1 MTQEV
6 VKTRA
11 EIVRKFCRTVL
22 WIDDDIHLHD
32 GVNSG
37 VDPLPKLF
45 RDKLAEFEGNGL
57 LCHLKEFPHVL
68 VGKKSDHYATT
79 DAAAEAIKSCV
90 TLARQADVVIV
101 DWKLGDVDS
110 SQHAENIVKELLS
123 KDKGFRLIVILSKD
137 APSDTAYT
145 DLDCSFKA
153 IADSGCL
160 WQNDFGQFLL
170 SLRKDEFAS
179 ANLFDT
185 ICDAFAD
192 AYPDYLHLAAIEIAG
207 RIRDVV
213 PQWFAAITSNADL
226 GILVERGNT
235 MTDDGQWRDDL
246 QDCIAS
252 NLMDDLGT
260 AVLSPEFVSLSDDM
274 LKPSNNPLVKF
285 PERGGE
291 LKNGLDSL
299 KACVKDDKPVELCAK
314 NYKKLFPG
322 RSDAEIKSL
331 IDGIEA
337 FTEFCERR
345 SCLPAGVAPM
355 PGSVYGDLIDEAGD
369 IAVCISGGC
378 DCKRSPSLMF
388 LVGKELTGKSE
399 PWYDIVAGKSYKGG
413 KTILRFGDKA
423 YVFCAQASSILW
435 KSRTEVCAKKPLGT
449 FRHDILNR
457 LVSRFMYQIR
467 RVAVNQ
473 PALSRNLRGEKGDEA

>member
-1 MTQEV
+1 MDER
-6 VKTRA
+6 VKVARK
-11 EIVRKFCRTVL
+11 EIVRKFCRTIL
-22 WIDDDIHLHD
+22 WIDDEIHIE
-32 GVNSG
+32 VSQSG
-37 VDPLPKLF
+37 SDSGSRTPKLF
-45 RDKLAEFEGNGL
+45 VDKLSEFEQNGL
-57 LCHLKEFPHVL
+57 LCHLKCFPQSA
-68 VGKKSDHYATT
+68 GKDDFYDDSADVVARQ
-79 DAAAEAIKSCV
+79 CV
-90 TLARQADVVIV
+90 NLARQSDVVII
-101 DWKLGDVDS
+101 DWMLGSVDS
-110 SQHAENIVKELLS
+110 SEQAEHIIKELLGEG
-123 KDKGFRLIVILSKD
+123 KGFRFIVILSKD

-145 DLDCSFKA
+145 DLDCSFKV
-153 IADSGCL
+153 IADTGCL

-185 ICDAFAD
+185 ICDAFAN
-192 AYPDYLHLAAIEIAG
+192 AYTDYLHLAAMEIAG

-213 PQWFAAITSNADL
+213 PQWFSAITSNADL

-246 QDCIAS
+246 QDCISS

-260 AVLSPEFVSLSDDM
+260 AVLSPELVSLSYDM

-285 PERGGE
+285 PERDGD

-299 KACVKDDKPVELCAK
+299 KACIKDDRPVALHVK

-322 RSDAEIKSL
+322 RSDSEINLL
-331 IDGIEA
+331 IEGIES

-345 SCLPAGVAPM
+345 SCLPAGVVPM

-399 PWYDIVAGKSYKGG
+399 PWYDVVADKSYKGG
-413 KTILRFGDKA
+413 KTILRFGGKA

-435 KSRTEVCAKKPLGT
+435 KSRMDVCAKKPVGA

-473 PALSRNLRGEKGDEA
+473 PAISRNLRSEKGDEA

>member
-1 MTQEV
+1 MNER
-6 VKTRA
+6 VKAARK
-11 EIVRKFCRTVL
+11 EIIHKFCRTIL
-22 WIDDDIHLHD
+22 WIDDEIHIEVVQSGPD
-32 GVNSG
+32 SG
-37 VDPLPKLF
+37 VKTPKLF
-45 RDKLAEFEGNGL
+45 ADKLSEFEQNGL
-57 LCHLKEFPHVL
+57 LCHLKGFPQS
-68 VGKKSDHYATT
+68 VGKGDFYEDSAD
-79 DAAAEAIKSCV
+79 DVSRQCV
-90 TLARQADVVIV
+90 KLARQSDVVII
-101 DWKLGDVDS
+101 DWMLGSVDS
-110 SQHAENIVKELLS
+110 SEQAENIVKELLG
-123 KDKGFRLIVILSKD
+123 KDKGFHFIVVLSKD

-145 DLDCSFKA
+145 ALDPSFKA
-153 IADSGCL
+153 ISDSGCL
-160 WQNDFGQFLL
+160 WKNDFGQFLL

-179 ANLFDT
+179 ANLFDK

-192 AYPDYLHLAAIEIAG
+192 AYPDYLHLVAMEITG

-260 AVLSPEFVSLSDDM
+260 AVLSPEFASLSDDM

-285 PERGGE
+285 PERDGD

-299 KACVKDDKPVELCAK
+299 KACVKDEKPVEFCVK

-322 RSDAEIKSL
+322 RSDSEIKL
-331 IDGIEA
+331 LVEGIES

-345 SCLPAGVAPM
+345 SCLPVGGAPT
-355 PGSVYGDLIDEAGD
+355 PGSVYVDLVEEAGD

-378 DCKRSPSLMF
+378 DCVRSQSLMF

-399 PWYDIVAGKSYKGG
+399 PWYAVMADKSYKGG
-413 KTILRFGDKA
+413 KTILRFGGKA

-435 KSRTEVCAKKPLGT
+435 KSRTEVCAKKPVGT

-473 PALSRNLRGEKGDEA
+473 PAISRNLRGEKGDEA

>member
-1 MTQEV
+1 MDEC
-6 VKTRA
+6 VKVARK
-11 EIVRKFCRTVL
+11 EIIRKFCRTIL
-22 WIDDDIHLHD
+22 WIDDEIHIGATQLGSD
-32 GVNSG
+32 SG
-37 VDPLPKLF
+37 TKTPKLF
-45 RDKLAEFEGNGL
+45 VDKLSEFEQNGL
-57 LCHLKEFPHVL
+57 LCHLKGFPQST
-68 VGKKSDHYATT
+68 GKGDFYDDSADDVSRQIVK
-79 DAAAEAIKSCV
+79 
-90 TLARQADVVIV
+90 LACQSDVVII
-101 DWKLGDVDS
+101 DWMLGSVDS
-110 SQHAENIVKELLS
+110 SEYAENIVKELLG
-123 KDKGFRLIVILSKD
+123 KGKGFRFIVILSKD

-145 DLDCSFKA
+145 ALDCSFKA

-170 SLRKDEFAS
+170 SLRKDEFAT

-192 AYPDYLHLAAIEIAG
+192 AYPDYLHLAAMEITG

-213 PQWFAAITSNADL
+213 PQWFASITSNADL

-260 AVLSPEFVSLSDDM
+260 VVLSPEFASLSDDM

-285 PERGGE
+285 PERDGD
-291 LKNGLDSL
+291 LKSGLDSL
-299 KACVKDDKPVELCAK
+299 KACVKDEKPVELCAK

-322 RSDAEIKSL
+322 HSDSEIKLL
-331 IDGIEA
+331 IEGIES

-345 SCLPAGVAPM
+345 SCLPAGVTPM

-378 DCKRSPSLMF
+378 DCVRSQSLMF

-399 PWYDIVAGKSYKGG
+399 PWYAVVADKSYKGG
-413 KTILRFGDKA
+413 KTILRFGGKA

-435 KSRTEVCAKKPLGT
+435 KSRTEVCSKKPVGT
-449 FRHDILNR
+449 FRYDILNR

-473 PALSRNLRGEKGDEA
+473 PAISRNLRGEKGDEA

>member
-1 MTQEV
+1 MDEH
-6 VKTRA
+6 VKEARK
-11 EIVRKFCRTVL
+11 EIIRKFCRTIL
-22 WIDDDIHLHD
+22 WIDDEIHIGETL
-32 GVNSG
+32 SG
-37 VDPLPKLF
+37 SDSGDKTPKLF
-45 RDKLAEFEGNGL
+45 VDKLSEFEQNGL
-57 LCHLKEFPHVL
+57 LCHLKGFPQST
-68 VGKKSDHYATT
+68 GKDDFYDNSADGVSHQ
-79 DAAAEAIKSCV
+79 CV
-90 TLARQADVVIV
+90 KLARQSDVVII
-101 DWKLGDVDS
+101 DWMLGSVDS
-110 SQHAENIVKELLS
+110 SDHAEKIVKELLGR
-123 KDKGFRLIVILSKD
+123 DKGFRFIVILSKN

-153 IADSGCL
+153 ISDTGCL
-160 WQNDFGQFLL
+160 WRNDFGQFLL

-192 AYPDYLHLAAIEIAG
+192 AYPDYLHLAAIEITG
-207 RIRDVV
+207 RIRDAV

-235 MTDDGQWRDDL
+235 MTEDGQWRDDL

-260 AVLSPEFVSLSDDM
+260 VVLSPEFASLSDDM

-285 PERGGE
+285 PERDGD

-299 KACVKDDKPVELCAK
+299 KACVKDEKPDKLSVK

-322 RSDAEIKSL
+322 RSDSEIKL
-331 IDGIEA
+331 LVEGIES

-345 SCLPAGVAPM
+345 SCLPAGGAPT
-355 PGSVYGDLIDEAGD
+355 PGSVYVDMVEDAGD

-378 DCKRSPSLMF
+378 DCVRSQSLMF

-399 PWYDIVAGKSYKGG
+399 PWYAVKADKSYKGG
-413 KTILRFGDKA
+413 KTILRFGGKA

-435 KSRTEVCAKKPLGT
+435 RSRTEVCEKKPVGT

-473 PALSRNLRGEKGDEA
+473 PTISRNLREEKGDEA

>member
-1 MTQEV
+1 MDEC
-6 VKTRA
+6 VKFARK
-11 EIVRKFCRTVL
+11 EIIRKFCRTIL
-22 WIDDDIHLHD
+22 WIDDEIHIGATQLD
-32 GVNSG
+32 SDSG
-37 VDPLPKLF
+37 TKTPKLF
-45 RDKLAEFEGNGL
+45 VDKLSEFEQNGL
-57 LCHLKEFPHVL
+57 LCHLKGFPQST
-68 VGKKSDHYATT
+68 GKGDFYNDSADDVSRQIVK
-79 DAAAEAIKSCV
+79 
-90 TLARQADVVIV
+90 LACQSDVVII
-101 DWKLGDVDS
+101 DWMLGSVDS
-110 SQHAENIVKELLS
+110 SEYAENIVKELLGQ
-123 KDKGFRLIVILSKD
+123 DKGFRFIVILSKD

-145 DLDCSFKA
+145 ALDCSFKA

-170 SLRKDEFAS
+170 SLRKDEFAT

-192 AYPDYLHLAAIEIAG
+192 AYPDYLHLAAMEITG

-213 PQWFAAITSNADL
+213 PQWFASITSNADL

-260 AVLSPEFVSLSDDM
+260 AVLSPEFASLSDDM

-285 PERGGE
+285 PERDGD
-291 LKNGLDSL
+291 LKSGLDSL
-299 KACVKDDKPVELCAK
+299 KACVKDDKPVVLCAK

-322 RSDAEIKSL
+322 RSDSEIKLL
-331 IDGIEA
+331 IEGIES

-345 SCLPAGVAPM
+345 SCLPADFTPM

-378 DCKRSPSLMF
+378 DCVRSQSLMF

-399 PWYDIVAGKSYKGG
+399 PWYAVVADKSYKGG
-413 KTILRFGDKA
+413 KTILRFGGKA

-435 KSRTEVCAKKPLGT
+435 KSRTEVCSKKPVGT
-449 FRHDILNR
+449 FRYDILNR

-473 PALSRNLRGEKGDEA
+473 PAISRNLRGEKGDEA

>member
-1 MTQEV
+1 MKEHA
-6 VKTRA
+6 KAARK
-11 EIVRKFCRTVL
+11 EIIRKFCRTIL
-22 WIDDDIHLHD
+22 WIDDEIHIEATQ
-32 GVNSG
+32 SG
-37 VDPLPKLF
+37 SDSGAKTPKLF
-45 RDKLAEFEGNGL
+45 VDKLSEFEQNGL
-57 LCHLKEFPHVL
+57 LCHLKGFPQST
-68 VGKKSDHYATT
+68 GKGDFYDDSADDVSRQSVK
-79 DAAAEAIKSCV
+79 
-90 TLARQADVVIV
+90 LARQSDVVII
-101 DWKLGDVDS
+101 DWMLGSVDS
-110 SQHAENIVKELLS
+110 SEHAQNIVKELLGEG
-123 KDKGFRLIVILSKD
+123 KGFRFIVILSKD

-145 DLDCSFKA
+145 ALDSSFKA
-153 IADSGCL
+153 ISDSGCL

-179 ANLFDT
+179 ANLFDK

-192 AYPDYLHLAAIEIAG
+192 AYPDYLHLAAMEITG

-260 AVLSPEFVSLSDDM
+260 AVLSPEFVSLSEDM

-285 PERGGE
+285 PERGGD
-291 LKNGLDSL
+291 LKNGLDGL
-299 KACVKDDKPVELCAK
+299 KACVKDEKPVELCAK

-322 RSDAEIKSL
+322 RSDAEIKLL
-331 IDGIEA
+331 IEGIES

-345 SCLPAGVAPM
+345 SCLPADVAPM
-355 PGSVYGDLIDEAGD
+355 PGSVYEDLIDEAGD

-399 PWYDIVAGKSYKGG
+399 PWYDVMADKSYKGG

-423 YVFCAQASSILW
+423 YLFCAQASSILW
-435 KSRTEVCAKKPLGT
+435 KSRTEVCAKKPVGT

-473 PALSRNLRGEKGDEA
+473 PAISRNLRGEKGDEA

>member
-1 MTQEV
+1 MDER
-6 VKTRA
+6 VKAARK
-11 EIVRKFCRTVL
+11 EIIRKFCRTIL
-22 WIDDDIHLHD
+22 WIDDEIHIEATQLGSD
-32 GVNSG
+32 SWAQT
-37 VDPLPKLF
+37 PKLF
-45 RDKLAEFEGNGL
+45 VDKLSEFEQNGL
-57 LCHLKEFPHVL
+57 LCHLKGFPQST
-68 VGKKSDHYATT
+68 GKGDFYDDSADDVSRQSVK
-79 DAAAEAIKSCV
+79 
-90 TLARQADVVIV
+90 LARQSDVVII
-101 DWKLGDVDS
+101 DWMLGSVDS
-110 SQHAENIVKELLS
+110 SEHAEHIVKELLG
-123 KDKGFRLIVILSKD
+123 KGKGFRFIVILSKD

-145 DLDCSFKA
+145 ALDCSFKA

-170 SLRKDEFAS
+170 SLRKDEFAN

-192 AYPDYLHLAAIEIAG
+192 AYPDYLHLAAMEIIG

-285 PERGGE
+285 PERDGD

-299 KACVKDDKPVELCAK
+299 KACVKDEKPVELCAK

-322 RSDAEIKSL
+322 RSDSKIKLL
-331 IDGIEA
+331 IEGIES

-355 PGSVYGDLIDEAGD
+355 PGSVYGDLIDESGD

-378 DCKRSPSLMF
+378 DCVRSQSLMF

-399 PWYDIVAGKSYKGG
+399 PWYAVVADKSYEGG
-413 KTILRFGDKA
+413 KTILRFGGKA

-435 KSRTEVCAKKPLGT
+435 KSRTEVCSKKPVGM

-473 PALSRNLRGEKGDEA
+473 PAISRNLRGEKGDEA